1 MVLLNNSFDNMTKE
15 YISDVAL
22 SPGFEIFIVLADSL
36 NRGKFSSY
44 SLVVLLK
51 KPKMI
56 RELASIASA

>member
-1 MVLLNNSFDNMTKE
+1 MNNSYDNKTKE

-44 SLVVLLK
+44 SLVVSLK
-51 KPKMI
+51 EPKMI
-56 RELASIASA
+56 RKLASIVSA